1 MKSFVFSAFV
11 LLLLVLILAA
21 CNQDPTI
28 EGRWVYERI
37 DSGNLSPA
45 QTYEFLD
52 GNLSQGCQP
61 KCFTNLE
68 LIGKYSYAGSMLKVQ
83 SDKGLSMQLV
93 MLTDNEAVF
102 DIQDSTNTM
111 GRVVYCRP

>member
-1 MKSFVFSAFV
+1 MKSLILSALV

-28 EGRWVYERI
+28 EGRWIYSRV
-37 DSGNLSPA
+37 DSGTIPPA

-52 GNLSQGCQP
+52 GNLRQGCLP
-61 KCFTNLE
+61 NCFTNLE
-68 LIGKYSYAGSMLKVQ
+68 LIGKYTYAGNMLNVK
-83 SDKGLSMQLV
+83 SDKGLNMRLV

-102 DIQDSTNTM
+102 DIQDSTQAS
-111 GRVVYCRP
+111 GRVVYTRP